1 MSYAEVE
8 WVLNRLGA
16 VVDSVATDYTLRSGD
31 DVVLKRVD
39 RDDSGVFDGSA
50 ELDMSEPIH
59 TREAS
64 LERGIYVGATLAD
77 RDFEPEGTGY
87 TNRAEAVVGL
97 TVEGMT
103 VRGGNY
109 GHVDPDGEDGAPFDV
124 IVRRIRQTLLN
135 ESARAYPDPNV
146 PNTAYQDLIQTVDD
160 PQSGQYR
167 DFYRWQG
174 DFAFRGYESLE

>member
-16 VVDSVATDYTLRSGD
+16 VVDSIATDYSLRTGD

-50 ELDMSEPIH
+50 ELDMSEPLH
-59 TREAS
+59 TREES

-77 RDFEPEGTGY
+77 RDFEAQGTGAS
-87 TNRAEAVVGL
+87 NRAEAVVGL

-124 IVRRIRQTLLN
+124 VVRRIRRSLQ
-135 ESARAYPDPNV
+135 SDDAREYPKPDAPDVAYH
-146 PNTAYQDLIQTVDD
+146 DLIQTSDD
-160 PQSGQYR
+160 PQSAQYR

-174 DFAFRGYESLE
+174 DFAFRGYEDLP